1 MQKRQFLRK
10 CLKHTNVFER
20 VNITIFKTKGIILK
34 EYEHEHRYGLVP
46 LAFHIL
52 IYEEYFNSHRILNTA
67 EKT

>member
-20 VNITIFKTKGIILK
+20 VNIIFKTKGIILK
-34 EYEHEHRYGLVP
+34 EYENEHRYGLVR
-46 LAFHIL
+46 LVFHIL
-52 IYEEYFNSHRILNTA
+52 IYETYFNSHRILNTA